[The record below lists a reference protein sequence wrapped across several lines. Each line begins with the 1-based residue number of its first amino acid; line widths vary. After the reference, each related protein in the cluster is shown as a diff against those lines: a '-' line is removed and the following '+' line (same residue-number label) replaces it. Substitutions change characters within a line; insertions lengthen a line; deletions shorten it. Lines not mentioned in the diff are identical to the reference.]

1 MAGLLNPNS
10 LNGAARTLFAAHPA
24 ASAPALATML
34 GAMPQ
39 WAATP
44 LKTRNYAAHQA
55 MKPAA
60 TLPPPLPP
68 PVAPSAPVVP
78 VFRDETKDG
87 RRTIEVTDSDS
98 IRTLD
103 ELLAAADVDLLDW
116 EVERFTV
123 NKWDVTMKGPDALPV
138 VASNWQVKANLV
150 PNTKLTALTVEA
162 IAELLAP
169 LVKRTGAAFRPKRH
183 EAREDYLL
191 ELGIFD
197 LHLGKLADPLESGEA
212 YNLEIAAALY
222 EMAVD
227 VLLERAAGYPVGT
240 VLIPLGN
247 DYYNSDSM
255 IGATTKGTPQHE
267 AGRWQSTFVRGVSLQ
282 VATINRI
289 RNRGYK
295 VKIVMVPGNHDFQS
309 NFYLGQ
315 VIQATFAGCDDV
327 EIDATFKA
335 RKYVRFHDCGIM
347 YTHSNEE
354 KEGNLAMLFAQEE
367 PQLWAATRFREAH
380 LAHVHHKKEFRYR
393 VQHENVGLTVR
404 YLRSLAAADA
414 WHFLKGYVGSQR
426 SAEGFVWARGE
437 GVVAHLTFTY
447 TNQDLPAL
455 A

>member
-1 MAGLLNPNS
+1 MPGLQNPNS
-10 LNGAARTLFAAHPA
+10 MNGAARSLAAAHP
-24 ASAPALATML
+24 SATAPMISAML
-34 GAMPQ
+34 GTQARWQ
-39 WAATP
+39 DSP
-44 LKTRNYAAHQA
+44 LKTRNCAAHRA
-55 MKPAA
+55 LNPTAFMPMVPMMPP
-60 TLPPPLPP
+60 PPPLPP
-68 PVAPSAPVVP
+68 VP
-78 VFRDETKDG
+78 VFRDDTKDG
-87 RRTIEVTDSDS
+87 RRVIEVTESDS
-98 IRTLD
+98 VRTLD
-103 ELLAAADVDLLDW
+103 ELLEKANVSLLDW
-116 EVERFTV
+116 EVEKFVV
-123 NKWDVTMKGPDALPV
+123 NKWDVTMKGPDNTPV
-138 VASNWQVKANLV
+138 VASNWQVKANLI
-150 PNTKLTALTVEA
+150 PNTKLTTLTVEA

-169 LVKRTGAAFRPKRH
+169 LVKRTGAAFRPKRP

-197 LHLGKLADPLESGEA
+197 LHLGKLADPLESGQI
-212 YNLEIAAALY
+212 YNLDIAAALY
-222 EMAVD
+222 EMAVN
-227 VLLERAAGYPVGT
+227 VLLERAKGYPIGT

-315 VIQATFAGCDDV
+315 VLQSTFAHCPDV
-327 EIDATFKA
+327 EIDASFKA

-380 LAHVHHKKEFRYR
+380 LAHVHHKKEFKYR
-393 VQHENVGLTVR
+393 TTQENVGLTVR

-426 SAEGFVWARGE
+426 
-437 GVVAHLTFTY
+437 
-447 TNQDLPAL
+447 
-455 A
+455 